1 LRSKNKIYNN
11 LFKNKNY
18 LKKNNMKKGSYLG
31 PKVVIIFILF
41 TFLIFYI
48 SITPI
53 ILKFEESTYFT
64 TWATSIYTLA

>member
-1 LRSKNKIYNN
+1 
-11 LFKNKNY
+11 
-18 LKKNNMKKGSYLG
+18 MKKGSYIG

-41 TFLIFYI
+41 AFLIFYI
-48 SITPI
+48 SIIPI